1 MKRGDIV
8 LSVLQGH
15 LGKPRPAVIVQ
26 ADELGP
32 NRLTIVICPTSS
44 DIADT
49 EAFRPVIMPSPLNG
63 LRKPSMV
70 MTDKIVAVRRER
82 LRAVIGQLASEDTR
96 KLEQA
101 LMLVLGLG
109 GVPG

>member
-8 LSVLQGH
+8 LSVLKGH

-32 NRLTIVICPTSS
+32 DRLTIIICPISS

-49 EAFRPVIMPSPLNG
+49 WAFRPVIMPSPLNG
-63 LRKPSMV
+63 LREPSMV
-70 MTDKIVAVRRER
+70 MIDKIVAVRRER
-82 LRAVIGQLASEDTR
+82 LRAVIGELGSEDAR
-96 KLEQA
+96 KVDRA
-101 LMLVLGLG
+101 LFLVLGLG
-109 GVPG
+109 GATR